1 MQNVFFGK
9 TIAGPQS
16 KANLRRWI
24 GREQYRMDFRLKK
37 LKRGYGGLNMGLG
50 PGPYRG
56 DPMPDD
62 AIHIA
67 EDAFWFLELGIK
79 KHCAQYSRPY
89 AHYGVTE
96 VSREEWSEILR
107 EWEGLSVQLEAAKLT
122 PQLEILRVVP
132 KDTRKMFIR
141 DFDRNRR
148 GLSKMIGLLS
158 EWMRAELI
166 TGEQISILGI

>member
-1 MQNVFFGK
+1 
-9 TIAGPQS
+9 
-16 KANLRRWI
+16 
-24 GREQYRMDFRLKK
+24 
-37 LKRGYGGLNMGLG
+37 
-50 PGPYRG
+50 
-56 DPMPDD
+56 
-62 AIHIA
+62 
-67 EDAFWFLELGIK
+67 LELGIK